1 MSANMTS
8 PMLSGRSLV
17 EVTIINVRR
26 TLIGGELSENHIKG
40 NASRL
45 LFDWG
50 RGVAAARVKLAKG
63 KLRPKYCDTSS
74 VRITVPSFF
83 LEDFYS
89 VCRVKLITID

>member
-1 MSANMTS
+1 MTS
-8 PMLSGRSLV
+8 PMLSSRSLV
-17 EVTIINVRR
+17 EVTTINVRR
-26 TLIGGELSENHIKG
+26 TLIGGEPSENHIKG
-40 NASRL
+40 SASRL
-45 LFDWG
+45 LVNWG

-89 VCRVKLITID
+89 VCRVKLTTID